1 MYLTTTGTS
10 RSPHTGFRIVLATLT
25 GLVCASLCASLLVAC
40 GSGESAGDGAP
51 PPDYA
56 KKLAG
61 SPPPLAA
68 LHEQDNQILEGGK
81 GAFDA
86 RLGDLD
92 GFPKV
97 VNVWGSWC
105 GPCRAEFPHFQEASA
120 NLGKNVAFLGID
132 SDDDTASAEQ
142 FLADHQV
149 PYPSYADQDKEIGR
163 SIGVNAGIP
172 ATVFFDAAGEQTF
185 TKFGPYTSQEEL
197 EADIQTYAIGGESG

>member
-25 GLVCASLCASLLVAC
+25 GLVCASLLVAC

-68 LHEQDNQILEGGK
+68 LHEQENQILEGGK
-81 GAFDA
+81 EAFDA
-86 RLGDLD
+86 RIADLE

-120 NLGKNVAFLGID
+120 NLGKNVAFLGVD
-132 SDDDTASAEQ
+132 FNDDTDLAED
-142 FLADHQV
+142 FLADNPV
-149 PYPSYADQDKEIGR
+149 PYPSYADQDREIGR
-163 SIGVNAGIP
+163 SVGVPSGIP
-172 ATVFFDAAGEQTF
+172 ATAFFNAGGERTY
-185 TKFGPYTSQEEL
+185 TKIGQYTSAEDL
-197 EADIQTYAIGGESG
+197 EADIQTYAIEGESG